1 LGLRKEVGAMPGEEP
16 LRELLNTIR
25 ESLAKGDAAEAER
38 RARAVSAIVRA
49 ERDVAEFAAA
59 ARPAPEEEDAETI
72 RAELRSR
79 FRRLAEAEHAGAP
92 AEVLERIAAGGPS

>member
-1 LGLRKEVGAMPGEEP
+1 MPGEEP
-16 LRELLNTIR
+16 LRALLQTIR
-25 ESLAKGDAAEAER
+25 EPLTKGDAAGAER

-49 ERDVAEFAAA
+49 ERDVAEFEAAA
-59 ARPAPEEEDAETI
+59 LQAPEEDAETI

-92 AEVLERIAAGGPS
+92 AEVLERIAAGAAS